1 MVQEV
6 AKHIPDVTT
15 FAANVVVFL
24 MAVGA
29 AVAGSFAM
37 VKKIK
42 QGWDETFPK
51 TGSSGGTGNGDVI
64 TQQRLVGTLM
74 LETTTAAMMSES
86 MRDLAEATDRQ
97 TDVMRD
103 TRDCVKE
110 NTREMHELRHQVE
123 RLMDR
128 LGNRNG

>member
-51 TGSSGGTGNGDVI
+51 SASGPTTGDVI

-97 TDVMRD
+97 TDMMRD
-103 TRDCVKE
+103 TRDCMKE

-128 LGNRNG
+128 LTRHGG